1 MAIERSSRRGTKS
14 LTGRMRSHVVE
25 TRKTV
30 RGKTPRLPFER
41 IATSI
46 WGERYELS
54 LVICGDALARRMNST
69 YRHKNYAANVLSF
82 PLGNREGE
90 LFLNVQ
96 TAARERKRY
105 EGSLRARLL
114 LLFIHGCL
122 HLKGMRHGKRMDALE
137 MNLCKRFG

>member
-41 IATSI
+41 IAASI
-46 WGERYELS
+46 LGERYELS

-96 TAARERKRY
+96 T
-105 EGSLRARLL
+105 LRARLL